1 MATGEGPSCTA
12 LMSLAASRHA
22 RWIDGISHSLT
33 VYAWHTFS
41 PAGCSGWKALCA
53 PLVRAAVLTPPRCRR
68 PAGQWQACASRFRRC
83 SRARCG
89 GWAGFELLGSMIACC
104 ISVHYCIL
112 RPPLLCLLPSC
123 PPPAFLAS
131 HCIAAHRPPVP
142 PFLLHLQAALELQL
156 KYSSGGSQLA
166 ALAPQFEE
174 QQRALSRWEARLGR
188 QLEAIVGLQ
197 KGALSA
203 RSSGSLGSAVSAARG
218 KGGMQAL
225 SSGSL
230 GENTPGGPMQTPA
243 GGGLPFRP
251 AGGL

>member
-1 MATGEGPSCTA
+1 MRAIGQGGSVDTASVSEASRAVAGLRQSLQEMQQGQVRWAGLRLPDSAIKGMLRPCVLLRLEPTTSLPAA
-12 LMSLAASRHA
+12 LMCRLLPFSLRLPCCSPPTLPTSLA
-22 RWIDGISHSLT
+22 
-33 VYAWHTFS
+33 
-41 PAGCSGWKALCA
+41 P
-53 PLVRAAVLTPPRCRR
+53 
-68 PAGQWQACASRFRRC
+68 
-83 SRARCG
+83 
-89 GWAGFELLGSMIACC
+89 
-104 ISVHYCIL
+104 
-112 RPPLLCLLPSC
+112 
-123 PPPAFLAS
+123 
-131 HCIAAHRPPVP
+131 
-142 PFLLHLQAALELQL
+142 LQAALELQL

-166 ALAPQFEE
+166 ALAPQVEE